1 MHIKKIISQH
11 RRDFTA
17 IYKCEHCNEER
28 KGTGYDD
35 TFFHE
40 NVVPNM
46 GCNVCDKT
54 ASEAYKPLTPKY
66 SQDTV
71 I

>member
-17 IYKCEHCNEER
+17 VYQCEHCNYEEES
-28 KGTGYDD
+28 TGYDD
-35 TFFHE
+35 NFYHQ
-40 NVVPNM
+40 NVIPQM
-46 GCNVCDKT
+46 KCKSCGKT
-54 ASEAYKPLTPKY
+54 ADQNYRGLTPKY